1 MKPKQLSNVAAI
13 IAASPAGLTTDE
25 VAVAMILSRYT
36 VRAHLHQARD
46 AGLIFSS
53 CAGGTRWS
61 RWCTDAN
68 HKAAL
73 MWADAQ
79 MEATRAGRAKR
90 QWEREKAQ
98 ALKEL
103 DDSEDMTPNQ
113 RIVSASEAPPLRV
126 RAVRSVFELGAM

>member
-1 MKPKQLSNVAAI
+1 MRPKQPSRVADI
-13 IAASPAGLTTDE
+13 IAASPAGMTTDE
-25 VAVAMILSRYT
+25 VAAAMILSRHT

-53 CAGGTRWS
+53 SGNGNRWS
-61 RWCTDAN
+61 RWVTQAN
-68 HKAAL
+68 YKAAL

-90 QWEREKAQ
+90 QWEREKAA

-103 DDSEDMTPNQ
+103 DEAEDMPLNQ
-113 RIVSASEAPPLRV
+113 RIVSAAEAKPLRV
-126 RAVRSVFELGAM
+126 KAVRSVFELGAM

>member
-1 MKPKQLSNVAAI
+1 MRPKQPRRVADI
-13 IAASPAGLTTDE
+13 IAASPAGMTTDE
-25 VAVAMILSRYT
+25 IAAAMILSRHT

-53 CAGGTRWS
+53 CGAGNRWS

-98 ALKEL
+98 ALREL
-103 DDSEDMTPNQ
+103 DEAEDMPLNQ